1 MPDNNDA
8 DLQLNAE
15 MATISTVKSTELVE
29 LTNDMGKLQN
39 LQERLT
45 EDKDRVD
52 IVKKVLVDIDVN
64 KLDLGLAK
72 QMDNYLNR
80 SDVDI
85 PAGEL
90 GEVHG
95 FESLGRTLMPKEF
108 VATRLQG
115 CESFLGEFY
124 RKAKEISL
132 QISIGFR
139 DSYLIFTQSVD
150 SLTALVDMLEKD
162 INAAPSFKA
171 GTDTILLGTRLF
183 NLFKVNG
190 KVNEDW
196 VGGVT
201 KLNATVTA
209 LSTNYYLANRTFL
222 NNTLSYFGGFDG
234 LTDDEAKARFL
245 LLPKAIVSTRFK
257 ECSYPNKEFTNNTVV
272 AKQSVELMGGAYF
285 LDQRREKVNSNPAN
299 AEQVVGYV
307 QGFIDHDTVGFEN
320 SSPVEYPKMGTE
332 IKTLSSDT
340 IKSIVKLLRSIL
352 VAWRKSSDGMERY
365 KVADSDFNDIVKG
378 IYESPMSDDMK
389 EKVQSAFTSI
399 VRKAQMEMLTN
410 RASVNNYLVLII
422 NGLIELCNTSIAVN
436 LPE

>member
-1 MPDNNDA
+1 MPDNNEE
-8 DLQLNAE
+8 LQLNAE
-15 MATISTVKSTELVE
+15 MATISTVKSGELVA

-39 LQERLT
+39 LQERLD

-52 IVKKVLVDIDVN
+52 IVKKVLVDVDVN
-64 KLDLGLAK
+64 RLDLGLAK
-72 QMDNYLNR
+72 QMDNYLSR

-85 PAGEL
+85 PAGDF
-90 GEVHG
+90 GEVQG
-95 FESLGRTLMPKEF
+95 VECLGRTLMPKEF
-108 VATRLQG
+108 IQTRLQG

-124 RKAKEISL
+124 RKAKEIST

-150 SLTALVDMLEKD
+150 SLSDLVDILEKD
-162 INAAPSFKA
+162 INGAPSFKA

-196 VGGVT
+196 VGGLT
-201 KLNATVTA
+201 KLSTTINA
-209 LSTNYYLANRTFL
+209 LSSNYYLANRTTL

-234 LTDDEAKARFL
+234 LNDDEAKARFL
-245 LLPKAIVSTRFK
+245 LLPKAITSVRFK
-257 ECSYPNKEFTNNTVV
+257 ECSYPNKEHTNNTVV

-285 LDQRREKVNSNPAN
+285 LDVRREKVNSNPAN
-299 AEQVVGYV
+299 VEQVMSYV
-307 QGFIDHDTVGFEN
+307 QGFIDHDMVGFEN
-320 SSPVEYPKMGTE
+320 SSPVEYPKIGTE

-340 IKSIVKLLRSIL
+340 IKSIVKLLRGIL

-365 KVADSDFNDIVKG
+365 KVADQDFNDIVKG
-378 IYESPMSDDMK
+378 IYESPMSDEMK
-389 EKVQSAFTSI
+389 DKVRTAFTSI
-399 VRKAQMEMLTN
+399 VSKAQMEMLAN